1 MANTGLKHARAVLM
15 ALGLS
20 ALSVAAHADFIG
32 LYAGVDGIYNHTSMN
47 DNQAGDDKFNAVY
60 NLAFEHPVPFLPNV
74 KLRYSDFSN
83 TRNDYQSGIYFVDQ
97 DLEVNTLDA
106 IAYYEILDNIIS
118 VDAGLGIKRLDV
130 TNTLRSTV
138 PAVNITLTNDD
149 KQTLPALYL
158 SAGGK
163 LPFTGFSAKAEV
175 MAGQNSDADFSDM
188 NAEVKYN
195 FIQNIALD
203 LGVKFGYRAMTIN
216 FDDSNSSFDK
226 IEAKG
231 PYVGLEAHF

>member
-32 LYAGVDGIYNHTSMN
+32 LYAGVDGMYTKADDS
-47 DNQAGDDKFNAVY
+47 AGQSDDKFNAVY

-74 KLRYSDFSN
+74 KLRYSEFNN

-130 TNTLRSTV
+130 MNTLRSTV
-138 PAVNITLTNDD
+138 PAVNLTLTNDD

-216 FDDSNSSFDK
+216 FDDSNSSFNK